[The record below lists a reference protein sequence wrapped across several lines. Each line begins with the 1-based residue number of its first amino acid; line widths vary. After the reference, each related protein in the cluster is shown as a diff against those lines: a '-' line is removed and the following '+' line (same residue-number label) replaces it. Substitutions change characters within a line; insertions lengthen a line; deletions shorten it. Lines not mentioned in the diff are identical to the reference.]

1 VTGDPR
7 AGLPAGPFGAA
18 LRGLAVGFALAG
30 ALVLAAMALMST
42 ASILG
47 RWLFARPIPGDYE
60 LSQLGTAIAVAAFL
74 PYCTLRGGHVL
85 VDFLAARAPERLR
98 AALDAAGSAAIAA
111 VGFLV
116 AWRLALGMADLRLY
130 GETTMVLA
138 IPTWYAYLPMVPSF
152 ALLGV
157 VALARAGSLA
167 GAAFTASRE
176 SG

>member
-1 VTGDPR
+1 MTDDPR
-7 AGLPAGPFGAA
+7 GAFPVGTVGAA
-18 LRGLAVGFALAG
+18 LRGLAVGFALGG

-47 RWLFARPIPGDYE
+47 RWLLSRPIPGDYE
-60 LSQLGTAIAVAAFL
+60 LSQLGIAIAVAAFL

-85 VDFLAARAPERLR
+85 VDFLTARAPARLR
-98 AALDAAGSAAIAA
+98 AALDAAGSIAIAA

-116 AWRLALGMADLRLY
+116 AWRLALGMADLRQY

-138 IPTWYAYLPMVPSF
+138 IPTWYAYVPMVASF
-152 ALLGV
+152 ALLGLV
-157 VALARAGSLA
+157 AVARAAALASAALA
-167 GAAFTASRE
+167 VSRE